1 MKRPQDDEIYTELF
15 LSFSEKAEHWLKRGL
30 LVLLAA
36 LCLFQIL
43 LRIPEIRYIL
53 ASAEKYEG
61 VPIHREQGE

>member
-1 MKRPQDDEIYTELF
+1 MKQPQDDEVYTELF
-15 LSFSEKAEHWLKRGL
+15 LSFSAKAEHWLKRGL

-36 LCLFQIL
+36 LCLFQVL

-61 VPIHREQGE
+61 VSIHREQGK